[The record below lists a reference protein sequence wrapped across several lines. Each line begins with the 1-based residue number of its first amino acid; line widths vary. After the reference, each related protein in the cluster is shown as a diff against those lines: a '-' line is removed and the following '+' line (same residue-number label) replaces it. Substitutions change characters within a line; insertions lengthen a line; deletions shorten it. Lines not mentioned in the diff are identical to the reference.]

1 MKKDILSII
10 KKKIHRLAGKT
21 IIQFG
26 PPRSG
31 TTLVYNILKDVFPNR
46 SVETRHYYRNKDVR
60 FPAVVT
66 YRNPLDSIV
75 SSILRY
81 KKNPTEDVIKQ
92 QISEFEK
99 NGIWTVFE
107 IRDNKNVLMLKY
119 EDFVTN
125 FENIYN
131 KLEIFFNI
139 NILNDTRNLI
149 TKNYNI
155 RAVEKITS
163 YMKSYEE
170 QDKKT
175 LFHGSHIN
183 INKGKPNFYKQ
194 FLSNEQILY
203 LKNIYKDYLLVFD
216 YEN

>member
-1 MKKDILSII
+1 MEEEILITI
-10 KKKIHRLAGKT
+10 KKKIDRLVGKT

-26 PPRSG
+26 PPRTGS
-31 TTLVYNILKDVFPNR
+31 TLVYNILKDIFPNR
-46 SVETRHYYRNKDVR
+46 SVETRHYYRNKDKR
-60 FPAVVT
+60 FPTVVT

-81 KKNPTEDVIKQ
+81 NKTPTEDVIKQ
-92 QISEFEK
+92 QISEFKK

-107 IRDNKNVLMLKY
+107 IRENKNVLLLKY
-119 EDFVTN
+119 EDFVNN
-125 FENIYN
+125 FEHIYN

-139 NILNDTRNLI
+139 KISNETRNLI
-149 TKNYNI
+149 TKRYNI
-155 RAVEKITS
+155 EAVEKITS

-175 LFHGSHIN
+175 LFHGKHIN
-183 INKGKPNFYKQ
+183 VNKGKPNFYKQ
-194 FLSNEQILY
+194 FLNNEQILY
-203 LKNIYKDYLLVFD
+203 LKNIYKDYLLVFG